1 MYFKKIIFS
10 LKKTYIFFFITVLFL
25 NFTTLDTRGSI
36 FKVNDI
42 EISEPFELKFNKY
55 SVIDKAFVEA
65 FNQLSKMI
73 VLSDQ
78 AKKLKNIKIFEIKN
92 LIDSFNIKN
101 EKFVQNSYIASFE
114 VNFNKQN
121 TLLFI
126 EKKNIFPSIPRK
138 KNILIFPIFIDL
150 DSRTVNL
157 FNQNPF
163 FKEWILNKK
172 DYHLLNYILPNE
184 DIDVISVLNKNID
197 NLEDLNYETIVK
209 KYNSNEYIVTLIYK
223 EKNNIKIFSKIKINN
238 NTKIHNYRFEN
249 IDISRLDNLNDL
261 INKIKNIYEDNWK
274 LNNQINRSVKLPIN
288 VSIISD
294 DYKKNMEFES
304 FLNSNE
310 LIAEFY
316 IKNFDNKKV
325 NYKVIFNGSPKQFL
339 KIINNNG
346 IDINTSKQIWEIN

>member
-1 MYFKKIIFS
+1 MYLKKIIFS
-10 LKKTYIFFFITVLFL
+10 LRKTYIFFFITVLFL
-25 NFTTLDTRGSI
+25 YFTTLDTKGSV

-55 SVIDKAFVEA
+55 SVIDNAFVEA
-65 FNQLSKMI
+65 FSQLSKMI

-78 AKKLKNIKIFEIKN
+78 AKKLKNTKIFEIKN

-101 EKFVQNSYIASFE
+101 EKFVQNSYIANFE

-150 DSRTVNL
+150 DSQTVNL

-209 KYNSNEYIVTLIYK
+209 KYNSNEYIITLIYK

-238 NTKIHNYRFEN
+238 NTKIHNYKFEN
-249 IDISRLDNLNDL
+249 IDISTLDNLNDL

-288 VSIISD
+288 LSIPSN
-294 DYKKNMEFES
+294 DYKKNVDFEI

-316 IKNFDNKKV
+316 IKEFDNEKV

>member
-1 MYFKKIIFS
+1 MYLKKIIFS

-25 NFTTLDTRGSI
+25 NFATLDTKGST

-55 SVIDKAFVEA
+55 TVIDKAFVEA

-78 AKKLKNIKIFEIKN
+78 SEKINNTKISEIKN

-101 EKFVQNSYIASFE
+101 EKFIQNSYSANFE

-121 TLLFI
+121 TLLFF

-138 KNILIFPIFIDL
+138 KNILILPIFIDL
-150 DSRTVNL
+150 DLQTVNL

-163 FKEWILNKK
+163 FKEWVFNKK
-172 DYHLLNYILPNE
+172 NYHLLNYILPNE
-184 DIDVISVLNKNID
+184 DIEVISELNKNIN
-197 NLEDLNYETIVK
+197 NLEDFNYENIVK
-209 KYNSNEYIVTLIYK
+209 KYNSNEYIITLIYK
-223 EKNNIKIFSKIKINN
+223 ENNNIKIFSKIKINN
-238 NTKIHNYRFEN
+238 NTKIHSYRVES
-249 IDISRLDNLNDL
+249 IDISKLDNLNDL
-261 INKIKNIYEDNWK
+261 INEIKNIYEDNWK

-288 VSIISD
+288 ISVISG
-294 DYKKNMEFES
+294 DYNKNMKFES
-304 FLNSNE
+304 FLKSNE
-310 LIAEFY
+310 LIAEFF
-316 IKNFDNKKV
+316 IKDFDNQKV

-346 IDINTSKQIWEIN
+346 ININTSKQIWEVN

>member
-1 MYFKKIIFS
+1 MYLKKIIFS
-10 LKKTYIFFFITVLFL
+10 LKKTYIYFFITVLFL
-25 NFTTLDTRGSI
+25 NFATLDTKGSI

-55 SVIDKAFVEA
+55 SVIDRAFVEA

-78 AKKLKNIKIFEIKN
+78 EKKIKSTKISEIKN

-101 EKFVQNSYIASFE
+101 EKFIQNSYSANFE

-121 TLLFI
+121 TLLFF

-150 DSRTVNL
+150 DLQTVNL

-163 FKEWILNKK
+163 FKEWVLNKK
-172 DYHLLNYILPNE
+172 NYHLLNYILPNE
-184 DIDVISVLNKNID
+184 DIDVISELNKNIN
-197 NLEDLNYETIVK
+197 NLEDFNYENIVK
-209 KYNSNEYIVTLIYK
+209 KYNSKEYIISLIYK
-223 EKNNIKIFSKIKINN
+223 ENNNIKIFSKIKINN
-238 NTKIHNYRFEN
+238 NIKIHSYRVES
-249 IDISRLDNLNDL
+249 IDISKLDNLNNL

-288 VSIISD
+288 ISIISD
-294 DYKKNMEFES
+294 DYNKNMKFES
-304 FLNSNE
+304 FLKSNE
-310 LIAEFY
+310 LIADFFVKDFNNQE
-316 IKNFDNKKV
+316 V
-325 NYKVIFNGSPKQFL
+325 NYKLIFNGSPKQFL
-339 KIINNNG
+339 KIISNNG
-346 IDINTSKQIWEIN
+346 INIDTSKQIWEIN

>member
-1 MYFKKIIFS
+1 MYLKKIIFS

-25 NFTTLDTRGSI
+25 NFATLDTKGSI

-78 AKKLKNIKIFEIKN
+78 VKKIQDTKISEIKN

-101 EKFVQNSYIASFE
+101 EKFIQNSYSANFE

-121 TLLFI
+121 TLLFF

-138 KNILIFPIFIDL
+138 KNILILPIFIDL
-150 DSRTVNL
+150 DLQTVNL

-163 FKEWILNKK
+163 FKEWVFNKK
-172 DYHLLNYILPNE
+172 NYHLLNYILPNE
-184 DIDVISVLNKNID
+184 DIEVISELNKNIN
-197 NLEDLNYETIVK
+197 NLEDFNYENIVK
-209 KYNSNEYIVTLIYK
+209 KYNSNEYIITLIYR
-223 EKNNIKIFSKIKINN
+223 ENNNIRIFSKTKINN
-238 NTKIHNYRFEN
+238 NTKIHSYRVEGIN
-249 IDISRLDNLNDL
+249 ISKLDNLNDL
-261 INKIKNIYEDNWK
+261 INEIKNIYEDNWK

-288 VSIISD
+288 ISIISD
-294 DYKKNMEFES
+294 DYNKNMKFEN
-304 FLNSNE
+304 FLKSNE
-310 LIAEFY
+310 LIAEFF
-316 IKNFDNKKV
+316 IKDFDNQKV
-325 NYKVIFNGSPKQFL
+325 NYKVIFNGSPKEFL

-346 IDINTSKQIWEIN
+346 ISINTSKQIWEIN

>member
-1 MYFKKIIFS
+1 MYLKKIIFS
-10 LKKTYIFFFITVLFL
+10 LKKTYIFFSITVLFL
-25 NFTTLDTRGSI
+25 NFSTLDTKASI

-55 SVIDKAFVEA
+55 SVIDKAFLEA

-78 AKKLKNIKIFEIKN
+78 AKKINNTKISEIKN

-101 EKFVQNSYIASFE
+101 EKFIQNSYSANFE

-121 TLLFI
+121 TLLFF

-150 DSRTVNL
+150 DLQTVSL

-163 FKEWILNKK
+163 FKEWVLNKK
-172 DYHLLNYILPNE
+172 NYHLLNYILPNE
-184 DIDVISVLNKNID
+184 DIDVISKLNKNIN
-197 NLEDLNYETIVK
+197 NLEDFNYENIVK
-209 KYNSNEYIVTLIYK
+209 KYNSNEYIITLIYK
-223 EKNNIKIFSKIKINN
+223 EYNNIKIFSKIKINN
-238 NTKIHNYRFEN
+238 NTKIHSYKVEN
-249 IDISRLDNLNDL
+249 IDISKLDNLNDL
-261 INKIKNIYEDNWK
+261 INEIKNIYEDNWK

-288 VSIISD
+288 ISIISD
-294 DYKKNMEFES
+294 DYNKNMKFES
-304 FLNSNE
+304 FLKSNE
-310 LIAEFY
+310 LIAEFFV
-316 IKNFDNKKV
+316 KEFDNQKV
-325 NYKVIFNGSPKQFL
+325 NYKIIFNGSPKQFL

-346 IDINTSKQIWEIN
+346 ININTSKQIWEIN

>member
-1 MYFKKIIFS
+1 MYLKKLIFS
-10 LKKTYIFFFITVLFL
+10 LKKTYIFFFITLLFL
-25 NFTTLDTRGSI
+25 NFTTMDVKASI
-36 FKVNDI
+36 FKVDDI

-65 FNQLSKMI
+65 FDQLSKMI

-78 AKKLKNIKIFEIKN
+78 EKKLKNTKISEIKN

-101 EKFVQNSYIASFE
+101 EKFIQNSYIANFE

-121 TLLFI
+121 TLLFF

-138 KNILIFPIFIDL
+138 KTILILPIFVNLDL
-150 DSRTVNL
+150 KTVNL

-172 DYHLLNYILPNE
+172 NYHLLNYILPNE
-184 DIDVISVLNKNID
+184 DIDVISALNKNIN
-197 NLEDLNYETIVK
+197 NLEDFNYESIVK
-209 KYNSNEYIVTLIYK
+209 KYNSDEYIIALIYK
-223 EKNNIKIFSKIKINN
+223 EKNNIKIFSKLKINN
-238 NTKIHNYRFEN
+238 NIKIHSYSFEN
-249 IDISRLDNLNDL
+249 IDIAKTDNLNEL

-274 LNNQINRSVKLPIN
+274 LNNQINRSVKLSIN
-288 VSIISD
+288 ISIISD
-294 DYKKNMEFES
+294 DYKKNIEFEN

-316 IKNFDNKKV
+316 IKDFDNEKV

-339 KIINNNG
+339 KIIKNNN
-346 IDINTSKQIWEIN
+346 IDINTSKQIWEIY

>member
-1 MYFKKIIFS
+1 MYLKKIIFS
-10 LKKTYIFFFITVLFL
+10 LKKAYIFFFITVLFL
-25 NFTTLDTRGSI
+25 NFTTLDTKGSI

-78 AKKLKNIKIFEIKN
+78 VKKIQDTKISEIKN

-101 EKFVQNSYIASFE
+101 EKFIQNSYSANFE

-121 TLLFI
+121 TLLFF

-138 KNILIFPIFIDL
+138 KSILIFPIFIDL
-150 DSRTVNL
+150 DLQTVNL

-163 FKEWILNKK
+163 FKEWDLNKK
-172 DYHLLNYILPNE
+172 NYHLLNYILPNE
-184 DIDVISVLNKNID
+184 DIDVISELNKNIN
-197 NLEDLNYETIVK
+197 NLEDFNYENIVK
-209 KYNSNEYIVTLIYK
+209 KYNSNEYIITLIYR
-223 EKNNIKIFSKIKINN
+223 ENNNIKIFSKTKINN
-238 NTKIHNYRFEN
+238 NTKIHSYRVES
-249 IDISRLDNLNDL
+249 IDIS
-261 INKIKNIYEDNWK
+261 K

-288 VSIISD
+288 ISVISS
-294 DYKKNMEFES
+294 DYNKNMKFES
-304 FLNSNE
+304 FLKSNE
-310 LIAEFY
+310 LIAEFF
-316 IKNFDNKKV
+316 IKDFGNQKV

-346 IDINTSKQIWEIN
+346 ININTSKQIWEVN

>member
-1 MYFKKIIFS
+1 MYLKKIIFS

-25 NFTTLDTRGSI
+25 NFATLDIKASI
-36 FKVNDI
+36 FKVDDI

-55 SVIDKAFVEA
+55 SVIDKAFLEA

-78 AKKLKNIKIFEIKN
+78 AKKINNTKISEIKN

-101 EKFVQNSYIASFE
+101 EKFIQNSYSANFE

-121 TLLFI
+121 TLLFF

-150 DSRTVNL
+150 DLQTVNL

-163 FKEWILNKK
+163 FKEWVLNKK
-172 DYHLLNYILPNE
+172 KYHLLNYILPNE
-184 DIDVISVLNKNID
+184 DIDVISEINKNI
-197 NLEDLNYETIVK
+197 NSLEDFNYENIVK
-209 KYNSNEYIVTLIYK
+209 KYNSNEYIITLIYK
-223 EKNNIKIFSKIKINN
+223 ENNNIKIFSKIKINN
-238 NTKIHNYRFEN
+238 NIKIHSYRVESVN
-249 IDISRLDNLNDL
+249 ISKLDNLNDL
-261 INKIKNIYEDNWK
+261 INEIKNIYEDNWK

-288 VSIISD
+288 ISITSD
-294 DYKKNMEFES
+294 DYNKNMKFEN
-304 FLNSNE
+304 FLKSNE
-310 LIAEFY
+310 LIAEFL
-316 IKNFDNKKV
+316 IKNFDNQKV
-325 NYKVIFNGSPKQFL
+325 NYKIIFNGSPKQFL

-346 IDINTSKQIWEIN
+346 ININTSKQIWEIN

>member
-1 MYFKKIIFS
+1 MYLKKKIFS

-25 NFTTLDTRGSI
+25 NFTTLDTKGSI

-65 FNQLSKMI
+65 FDQLSKMI

-78 AKKLKNIKIFEIKN
+78 VKKFENTKISEIKN
-92 LIDSFNIKN
+92 LIDSFNIQN
-101 EKFVQNSYIASFE
+101 EKFIQNSYIANFE

-121 TLLFI
+121 TLLFF

-150 DSRTVNL
+150 DLQTISL

-163 FKEWILNKK
+163 FKEWVLNKK
-172 DYHLLNYILPNE
+172 NYHLLNYILPNE
-184 DIDVISVLNKNID
+184 DIDVISELNKNIN
-197 NLEDLNYETIVK
+197 NLEDFNYENIVK
-209 KYNSNEYIVTLIYK
+209 KYNSNEYIITLIYK
-223 EKNNIKIFSKIKINN
+223 ENKNIKIFSKIKINN
-238 NTKIHNYRFEN
+238 NIKIHSYKVES
-249 IDISRLDNLNDL
+249 IHISKLDNLNDL
-261 INKIKNIYEDNWK
+261 INEIKNIYEDNWK

-288 VSIISD
+288 ISIISD
-294 DYKKNMEFES
+294 DYKKNIKFES
-304 FLNSNE
+304 FLKSNE
-310 LIAEFY
+310 LIAEFF
-316 IKNFDNKKV
+316 IKDFDNQKV

-339 KIINNNG
+339 KIIKNNG
-346 IDINTSKQIWEIN
+346 IDINTSKQIWEIK